1 MRRTRQDAADAGPYG
16 HLLQRIALALEEVDS
31 AVKMRIEP
39 PAELEL
45 SDLSLAEMALI
56 RAYLDGDL
64 PWLPGWHAAAQG
76 LKQQERRAPPDDPL
90 IRLPLRSPERRL
102 SVLRK
107 PTPLC
112 CAVCG
117 TLAEWKTAEG
127 ARACLICGS
136 QLFRAGKPD

>member
-1 MRRTRQDAADAGPYG
+1 MRRTKPDAADAGPYG
-16 HLLQRIALALEEVDS
+16 HLLQRIALALEEADS
-31 AVKMRIEP
+31 AVHLRMEA

-56 RAYLDGDL
+56 RAYLEGDL
-64 PWLPGWHAAAQG
+64 PWLPGWHAAADG
-76 LKQQERRAPPDDPL
+76 LLPAERRAPPDDPL
-90 IRLPLRSPERRL
+90 VRLPLRTPERRQ
-102 SVLRK
+102 SVLRRHK
-107 PTPLC
+107 PLC

-136 QLFRAGKPD
+136 QLFRAGSPG

>member
-1 MRRTRQDAADAGPYG
+1 MQRTKPVAVDSGPYG
-16 HLLQRIALALEEVDS
+16 HLLQRIALALEEADS
-31 AVKMRIEP
+31 AVHMRIEP

-56 RAYLDGDL
+56 RAYLEGDL
-64 PWLPGWHAAAQG
+64 PWLRGWHGAAEG
-76 LKQQERRAPPDDPL
+76 LAHQERRTPPENPL
-90 IRLPLRSPERRL
+90 VRLPLPSPERRA
-102 SVLRK
+102 SRLRQPK
-107 PTPLC
+107 PLC

-136 QLFRAGKPD
+136 QLFRAGSPG